1 MESTYEGVFY
11 SEYRKISV
19 RLSMLPVIPLL
30 EMILVLTTFYFENIE
45 GEI

>member
-30 EMILVLTTFYFENIE
+30 EIILLLVSFYIYDIE